1 MMLELLKDFIITYDE
16 YALFMQNNFSFVDT
30 SSSLGFAIYILILI
44 LFLNIITYIFRFIIE
59 IIKVAR
65 SLAHRKSIF

>member
-1 MMLELLKDFIITYDE
+1 MLELLNNFIITYDE
-16 YALFMQNNFSFVDT
+16 YVLYMQTNFSFVDT

-44 LFLNIITYIFRFIIE
+44 LFLNIITYVFKFILE

-65 SLAHRKSIF
+65 SLAHRKSMF